1 MMMTGEFMNNLF
13 LKIIIALN
21 GLFGLF
27 PCALFIAQYKLNHE
41 LYFLLFAVF
50 FALQIILSLTLFT
63 FICDVEDHVND
74 KNVHVSNEPK
84 DKNK

>member
-1 MMMTGEFMNNLF
+1 MNNLF

-63 FICDVEDHVND
+63 FICDVEDQINSLGKKHN
-74 KNVHVSNEPK
+74 K
-84 DKNK
+84 DKSHDDM